1 MEYKDN
7 MTRNAFVFCIG
18 YNGGTA
24 IVDRKLEAQYGKLS
38 TRELFSQGLYKPA
51 VASAIFAKSTD
62 DLEWLR
68 QQYSEVTGRE
78 LRDVEALKRTV
89 GVGEVYA
96 TIQRTTYL

>member
-1 MEYKDN
+1 

-24 IVDRKLEAQYGKLS
+24 IVDRKLEAQYGRLS
-38 TRELFSQGLYKPA
+38 TRELFAQGLYKPA
-51 VASAIFAKSTD
+51 VASAIFAKNAE

-68 QQYSEVTGRE
+68 EQYSAVTGKA
-78 LRDVEALKRTV
+78 LRDVDALKRTV
-89 GVGEVYA
+89 GVGEVYD